1 MHAVIRRYRSSDRDP
16 VRRLFVGGIQEHIK
30 PAFTR
35 AMSMPL
41 HITATVLLAGVGYA
55 WGGGSL
61 LPALLAPAAWVGM
74 VYCCCREF
82 FAGYVRERLQTDMKD
97 VQKSFLSSPDSCFWV
112 AEARVNGRSEVMG
125 MVAVEAKREAGGE
138 RFGELF
144 RMIVSPAA
152 RRTGLGSRLT
162 QTAIDFCK
170 ERGFSKVVLHTS
182 STQEA
187 AVALYRKT
195 GFAVTDVHY
204 PVWIAKLIG
213 VTVLRMEHE
222 L

>member
-1 MHAVIRRYRSSDRDP
+1 MQPKMHAVIRRYRSSDRDP
-16 VRRLFVGGIQEHIK
+16 VRRLFVDVHHEHIK

-55 WGGGSL
+55 A
-61 LPALLAPAAWVGM
+61 ALLAPAAWVGM
-74 VYCCCREF
+74 VYCCCREYY
-82 FAGYVRERLQTDMKD
+82 AGYVREKLQTDMKD
-97 VQKSFLSSPDSCFWV
+97 IQKSFLSSPDSCFWV

-138 RFGELF
+138 RCGELF
-144 RMIVSPAA
+144 RMNVSPAA

-170 ERGFSKVVLHTS
+170 ERGFSKVVLQTS

-195 GFAVTDVHY
+195 GFTVTDVY
-204 PVWIAKLIG
+204 YVVWFGKIIG
-213 VTVLRMEHE
+213 VTRICMEHE